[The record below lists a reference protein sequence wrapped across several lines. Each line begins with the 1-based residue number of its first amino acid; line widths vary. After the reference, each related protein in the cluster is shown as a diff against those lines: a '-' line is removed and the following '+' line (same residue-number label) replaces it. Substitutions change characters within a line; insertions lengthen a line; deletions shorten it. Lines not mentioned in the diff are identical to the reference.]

1 MIRRFLR
8 TTSDIFYPIEDKS
21 IYYDSIV
28 FITDTK
34 EIWSGGVYFTS
45 NNENGSNNF
54 SVNAKDVSY
63 ISEFI
68 DHDNVQDMLDYLL
81 SLHKCDFDESF
92 NNDFGFS
99 LMPETSFDLTF
110 DITFK

>member
-1 MIRRFLR
+1 MVRRFLR

-21 IYYDSIV
+21 IYNASIV
-28 FITDTK
+28 FIEDTK
-34 EIWSGGVYFTS
+34 QIWSNGVYYAS
-45 NNENGSNNF
+45 M
-54 SVNAKDVSY
+54 NAEDGEDIDAKNVTY
-63 ISEFI
+63 VSEFAEYN
-68 DHDNVQDMLDYLL
+68 NVQDMLDYLL

-99 LMPETSFDLTF
+99 LIPETSFDLTF